1 MPEDGFEFAVINV
14 LCTIDL
20 FDTTE
25 PPSGEGTVYH
35 FPEHLSSPRSLVE
48 FVMLALL
55 DFYVMFCRSLFVL
68 FSFDHCVVCPSSI

>member
-1 MPEDGFEFAVINV
+1 MTILFIVYLEFAVINV

-25 PPSGEGTVYH
+25 PPSGAGTVYH

-48 FVMLALL
+48 FVIL
-55 DFYVMFCRSLFVL
+55 DLKISM
-68 FSFDHCVVCPSSI
+68 